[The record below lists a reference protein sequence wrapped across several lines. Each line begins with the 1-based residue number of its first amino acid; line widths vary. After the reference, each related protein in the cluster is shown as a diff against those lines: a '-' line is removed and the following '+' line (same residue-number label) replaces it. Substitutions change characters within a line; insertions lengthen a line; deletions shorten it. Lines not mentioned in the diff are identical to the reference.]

1 MHTPAIK
8 VSGPSPLTPGEAAVR
23 RRERDL
29 GARTADTVIERFLD
43 YYWVKYGVSTQT
55 LTAYRE
61 DLIALDCWMVLL
73 KQKTLV
79 SATAQDMR
87 DYLDVKYRTG
97 SGIRRDPP
105 SLSCVKRFY
114 AYLLEYGFRGDDPT
128 ENVFVRT
135 PRLVR
140 RDLSLVQTSVHSGP
154 LYAASDCPGAAAA
167 GVPGSGRRGTVISAK
182 SASTSL

>member
-1 MHTPAIK
+1 MHNPAIK
-8 VSGPSPLTPGEAAVR
+8 ISGPSPVTSGEAAGR

-73 KQKTLV
+73 KQKTLL

-97 SGIRRDPP
+97 GGTRRDPP

-114 AYLLEYGFRGDDPT
+114 SYLLEYGFRDDDPT

-154 LYAASDCPGAAAA
+154 LYAASDRPGADAA
-167 GVPGSGRRGTVISAK
+167 GAPGSGRRGSVISAK
-182 SASTSL
+182 SASTSP